1 MFTGIVAEVGQV
13 ISLLPGKLNIGASQ
27 ILKNIGLG
35 ASIAV
40 NGACLTVT
48 SFDTNSFS
56 VDLAPETQRRTTLG
70 NLKKGDLVNLERP
83 LGIGGELGGHLVQ
96 GHVDGTG
103 NLISTRP
110 EDSAFIFRFNA
121 PPEIMRYLVE
131 KGFIAIEGIS
141 LTITGLGPDYFE
153 VSVIDFTYKHT
164 VLQYR
169 KNGDAVNL
177 EIDIMAK
184 YAEQFMRRQKSNITA
199 NFLQENGFA

>member
-1 MFTGIVAEVGQV
+1 M
-13 ISLLPGKLNIGASQ
+13 SQ
-27 ILKNIGLG
+27 FEG
-35 ASIAV
+35 
-40 NGACLTVT
+40 
-48 SFDTNSFS
+48 
-56 VDLAPETQRRTTLG
+56 G
-70 NLKKGDLVNLERP
+70 N
-83 LGIGGELGGHLVQ
+83 GGHLVQ

-164 VLQYR
+164 GLQYR